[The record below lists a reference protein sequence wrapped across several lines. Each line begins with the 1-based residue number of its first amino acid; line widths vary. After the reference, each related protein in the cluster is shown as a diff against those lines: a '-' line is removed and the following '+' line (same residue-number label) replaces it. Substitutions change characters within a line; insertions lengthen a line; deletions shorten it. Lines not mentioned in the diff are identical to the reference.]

1 MPRNSSQ
8 ITIKLE
14 AADCFVPRN
23 DIMKNTI
30 SILKLTLLLIV
41 LLAVIY
47 PMIIWG
53 IAQAAPNS
61 GKGETISANGKVV
74 GYQKIGQ
81 KFDKSNYFWGRP
93 SAVDYNAAGSAG
105 SNKGPSNAD
114 YLAVVQKRIDT
125 LLLVHPYLQKSDI
138 PADMVTASG
147 SGLDPNISPEGALI
161 QVKRIAKERKL
172 SEEQVKRLVENKI
185 YKPNLVGTSFVNVL
199 ELNIELDKLK

>member
-1 MPRNSSQ
+1 
-8 ITIKLE
+8 
-14 AADCFVPRN
+14 
-23 DIMKNTI
+23 MKNTF
-30 SILKLTLLLIV
+30 SILKLTLLMVV

-47 PMIIWG
+47 PLAIYG
-53 IAQAAPNS
+53 IAQLAPNS
-61 GKGETISANGKVV
+61 GKGETISVNGKVV

-125 LLLVHPYLQKSDI
+125 LLLVHPYLKKSDI

-147 SGLDPNISPEGALI
+147 SGLDPNISPEGALM
-161 QVKRIAKERKL
+161 QVKRVAKERKL
-172 SEEQVKRLVENKI
+172 SEDKVKNLVESKI
-185 YKPNLVGTSFVNVL
+185 NTPTVMGTSTVNVL
-199 ELNIELDKLK
+199 ELNVALDELK